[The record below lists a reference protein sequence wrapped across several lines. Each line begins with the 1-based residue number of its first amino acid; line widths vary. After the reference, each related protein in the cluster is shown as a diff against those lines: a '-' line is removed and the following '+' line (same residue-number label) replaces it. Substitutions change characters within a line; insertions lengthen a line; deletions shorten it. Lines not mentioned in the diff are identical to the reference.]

1 MMEEV
6 RVDAT
11 EQVLFAALLRREPV
25 ALEALYQRHG
35 RAVLALARRVL
46 RVDGAAEEVVQEVF
60 IKLWD
65 KPDVYDPDRGS
76 LRSFLLRM
84 AHGRAVDR
92 IRSEVAR
99 NRRDQ
104 QHFEQRGDVVDDV
117 ESEAWQ
123 LIRRELLRDAM
134 TDLSPDERAAISL
147 AYFGGH
153 SYREVAAL
161 LQQPEGTIKSRIRLG
176 LNKLATVLESRGLG
190 ARP

>member
-1 MMEEV
+1 MEEV